1 MRRLALG
8 RRRRGFGL
16 LDFMVGTMVFAGVI
30 TTFASLTRVKMLT
43 LHEADARRAALARAE
58 AEVDAL
64 RSGKELPA
72 PKGQADTDGFRL
84 NARTELET
92 PELQAPELLVDS
104 RALRLE
110 GGGETGGLVEV
121 RVRVRWKGAGESNVV
136 RLSTVLPRRTP

>member
-84 NARTELET
+84 NFPPPST
-92 PELQAPELLVDS
+92 PEHQLGEGEGVGGTCSEKTESCTPTIIAYASMLL
-104 RALRLE
+104 
-110 GGGETGGLVEV
+110 
-121 RVRVRWKGAGESNVV
+121 K
-136 RLSTVLPRRTP
+136 STFSTMPPRPCMLLM